1 MPINLFSTYSTGEN
15 RVTASILA
23 VLRSLSI
30 DHMQRLLGSLLE
42 QSELEL
48 IKFTNQPS
56 KGGQGVPDAEISGIF
71 RILIETKTAR
81 NMVDE
86 QQVRRHLQ
94 RLDRPSET
102 IGTLL
107 ILTPDDQPPAILGK
121 INDDRLAWTS
131 FSLLYQAIDEL
142 LADTQEVVS
151 EREAFLL
158 RELQTMLL
166 REKLVGN
173 ETDVVVV
180 PARHAWPEY
189 QRHSAYICQP
199 GRFFQTVSY
208 LAFYSNGKIWPLIPR
223 ILDVHED
230 VEWGEGLHQGTL
242 GKIVDDVRKDCASI
256 RQDGLTYKVLILS
269 TADSSDTVRL
279 GGPIIND
286 LVAKTGRTV
295 AFTQNQ
301 RYVSLQEM
309 LKAKLT
315 SELVKQSP

>member
-1 MPINLFSTYSTGEN
+1 M
-15 RVTASILA
+15 A

-30 DHMQRLLGSLLE
+30 DHMQRLIGSLLE

-56 KGGQGVPDAEISGIF
+56 KGGQGVPDAEISSSF

-94 RLDRPSET
+94 RLDRPGET
-102 IGTLL
+102 IQTLL
-107 ILTPDDQPPAILGK
+107 ILTPDDQPPVIIGE
-121 INDDRLAWTS
+121 INDERLAWTS
-131 FSLLYQAIDEL
+131 FGLLYQAIDEL
-142 LADTQEVVS
+142 LADTQEVIS

-158 RELQTMLL
+158 RELQTMLSS
-166 REKLVGN
+166 EKLVGN
-173 ETDVVVV
+173 EADVVVV

-208 LAFYSNGKIWPLIPR
+208 LAFYSEGKIWPLIPR
-223 ILDVHED
+223 ILNAYEH
-230 VEWGEGLHQGTL
+230 VEWGKGLHKGPL
-242 GKIVDDVRKDCASI
+242 GKIVDDVCQDTNNT

-269 TADSSDTVRL
+269 GPDSDETVRL
-279 GGPIIND
+279 GGAIIND

-301 RYVSLQEM
+301 RYVSLQ
-309 LKAKLT
+309 KLLNVKRT
-315 SELVKQSP
+315 SELVK